1 VYFILELRMKIFD
14 QIAGF
19 CKSASGIVSFS
30 IVIVGLG
37 SSLLVRH
44 DAKNIMNFVKS
55 NKSVSISGVDSI
67 FKLRIEP
74 VNTKIGTVITNQNT
88 LSDRLKRDSIN
99 GNIFQNN
106 YSRLL
111 WDKFGNEWMKYMD
124 GMQVTIIQEA
134 YEPTK
139 SFDQKPVFKMH
150 IEQDTTKKKKR

>member
-1 VYFILELRMKIFD
+1 VKILEKI
-14 QIAGF
+14 ASF
-19 CKSASGIVSFS
+19 CKSASGIVSFT
-30 IVIVGLG
+30 IVLIGIG
-37 SSLLVRH
+37 SSLLIRH
-44 DAKNIMNFVKS
+44 DAKNIMQFVKS
-55 NKSVSISGVDSI
+55 HKSVNISDVDSI

-111 WDKFGNEWMKYMD
+111 WDKFGNEWMKYMN

-150 IEQDTTKKKKR
+150 IEQDTTKKKKK